1 MREGV
6 VSVHPDGRIMTFN
19 PAASAFLGIAQE
31 DALGRTFAEVLLAR
45 EGLDDFNQAL
55 LDAVRAGDV
64 GRQREVA
71 GLVDGQRRAF
81 ALTTSYLRGGDTG
94 AEASS
99 GEAVTGDNLGVI
111 AVFADITEV
120 KSLRETEQR
129 LAQQLEAQNQ
139 ELQTAYRDLEEN
151 NETLTAALRKVQVTR
166 VVATVFVIVL
176 FLAVGLATW
185 NVGGPAAATV
195 AEAPPA
201 AGDNLYTVVV
211 KPQRLTSTIALFG
224 RVAPQR
230 EVHVASP
237 VEGKVAEIHFSYGE
251 RVAAGQLLVDLD
263 TTEVEA
269 ELRGAQAALI
279 RAERQ
284 FEALADWENNPE
296 TARMR
301 RELSKAKLALDNQ
314 RSEVEQSASLLEQGI
329 VAAAEHDAAERQ
341 YRSQTLDYES
351 LQEDYQT
358 VLAKGDEEAR
368 QVARLERD
376 NARVRVASLEDVL
389 SKATIEAPIAGVVL
403 QSQTS
408 GRGDGMLGKGKSVGQ
423 GERVLTVGD
432 VQGLAVVGWVD
443 EVDVTKVSVA
453 QSVTIRGDAF
463 PELELAGAVARVSR
477 HARQGAGSQTPSFEI
492 VATIDPLPPAARSRL
507 RLGMSARVNVVV
519 EDKPD
524 ALLVPIAAV
533 DVRRGGAWLTIR
545 DPESGETR
553 RVQVE
558 AGLTTL
564 TDVEIVSGIEAGDEV
579 VIAG

>member
-71 GLVDGQRRAF
+71 GLVDGQRRTF
-81 ALTTSYLRGGDTG
+81 ALTTSYLRGGDAG

-166 VVATVFVIVL
+166 AVATAFVIVL

-185 NVGGPAAATV
+185 NVGGPPAATV

-201 AGDNLYTVVV
+201 AGDNLYTVVA
-211 KPQRLTSTIALFG
+211 KPQRLVSTIALFG

-251 RVAAGQLLVDLD
+251 RVDAGQLLVDLD

-284 FEALADWENNPE
+284 FEAVADWENNPE

-463 PELELAGAVARVSR
+463 PELELSGRVARVSR

-533 DVRRGGAWLTIR
+533 DVRQGGAWLTVR

>member
-64 GRQREVA
+64 GRQREVG
-71 GLVDGQRRAF
+71 GLVDGQRRTF

-185 NVGGPAAATV
+185 NVGGPPAAT
-195 AEAPPA
+195 ATEAPPA

-237 VEGKVAEIHFSYGE
+237 VEGKVAEIHFRYGE
-251 RVAAGQLLVDLD
+251 RVDAGQLLVDLD

-284 FEALADWENNPE
+284 FEAVADWENNPE

-376 NARVRVASLEDVL
+376 NARVRVAGLEDVL

-453 QSVTIRGDAF
+453 QPVTIRGDAF

-533 DVRRGGAWLTIR
+533 DVRQGGAWLTVR

>member
-71 GLVDGQRRAF
+71 GLVDGQRRTF
-81 ALTTSYLRGGDTG
+81 ALTTSYLRGGDAG

-185 NVGGPAAATV
+185 NVGGPPAATV

-201 AGDNLYTVVV
+201 AGDNLYTVVA
-211 KPQRLTSTIALFG
+211 KPQRLVSTIALFG

-251 RVAAGQLLVDLD
+251 RVDAGQLLVDLD

-284 FEALADWENNPE
+284 FEAVADWENNPE

-463 PELELAGAVARVSR
+463 PELELSGRVARVSR

-533 DVRRGGAWLTIR
+533 DVRQGGAWLTVR

>member
-71 GLVDGQRRAF
+71 GLVDGQRRTF
-81 ALTTSYLRGGDTG
+81 ALTTSYLRGGDAG

-301 RELSKAKLALDNQ
+301 RELSKARLALDNQ

-376 NARVRVASLEDVL
+376 NARVRVAGLEDVL

-443 EVDVTKVSVA
+443 EVDVTKVSVS
-453 QSVTIRGDAF
+453 QPVTIRGDAF

-533 DVRRGGAWLTIR
+533 DVRQGGAWLTIR